1 MGSKGFIRVVE
12 FLYALKMVIAA
23 MNRLTASDLKVLD
36 QIAAIME
43 QGDKDEQ

>member
-1 MGSKGFIRVVE
+1 MENEGFIRVVE

-23 MNRLTASDLKVLD
+23 TNRLTTSDLRTLQ

-43 QGDKDEQ
+43 QGDKK